1 MEIENDARLVLGVTG
16 TSTLFPTGYVDV
28 NIDLHEAGQTRYNSS
43 VAQVISSE
51 PDYGRLYLTNTNSDP
66 ALVNKTLDGLII
78 VNDLIFIDEFNHLID
93 DGNQITGGAG
103 AAEVLEMQP
112 NSQMTL
118 GNASSATT
126 FPTNHTNYD
135 IRETSTIIYNS
146 GLDQDI
152 ESIAGAGNARY
163 SKLIVTNAAG
173 VGTPTK
179 ALIGDIIVR
188 GNITINTDNIVDVDA
203 TGDYDITL
211 LGNWTNSGTFTR
223 QEGDVIFTGSATQT
237 ITSGGTAENFYNY
250 TVQNTSAGGV
260 VIEDDISVSN
270 LLTFTDGI
278 IYEGSG
284 GNEVVI
290 FEVGGNVTGANDA
303 SHFDGRVEKIGSIA
317 FDFPV
322 GKNDLYRR
330 ISIGVPTVA
339 GTGFRAEY
347 FQVDPDPTFDDSS
360 LDPSLDHVSSCE
372 YWILDQTTGSGDA
385 TVTLT
390 WSSVTSCG
398 VDNLPDLRVA
408 RWDGAVWRDE
418 GNGGTTGV
426 AAAGDIISGA
436 AVTAFSPFTLASI
449 SSSNPLPIELLE
461 FNALLNANDDVEL
474 TWTTKS
480 ETNNDCFTIERS
492 IDGIYFEPL
501 FDIDGTGNS
510 SIELNYSELDRNPLT
525 GVSYYRLKQTD
536 FDGNY
541 SYSEI
546 RTISRDTKDIVI
558 YPNPSEGGQLWYSL
572 PKEFESYSIT
582 VHDATGKTVAQH
594 FDLNQMNGMLS
605 FDLGSG
611 IYLVTFSS
619 ENSAQ
624 TSRWVIK

>member
-203 TGDYDITL
+203 
-211 LGNWTNSGTFTR
+211 
-223 QEGDVIFTGSATQT
+223 QVIM
-237 ITSGGTAENFYNY
+237 I
-250 TVQNTSAGGV
+250 
-260 VIEDDISVSN
+260 
-270 LLTFTDGI
+270 
-278 IYEGSG
+278 
-284 GNEVVI
+284 
-290 FEVGGNVTGANDA
+290 
-303 SHFDGRVEKIGSIA
+303 
-317 FDFPV
+317 
-322 GKNDLYRR
+322 
-330 ISIGVPTVA
+330 
-339 GTGFRAEY
+339 
-347 FQVDPDPTFDDSS
+347 
-360 LDPSLDHVSSCE
+360 
-372 YWILDQTTGSGDA
+372 
-385 TVTLT
+385 
-390 WSSVTSCG
+390 
-398 VDNLPDLRVA
+398 
-408 RWDGAVWRDE
+408 
-418 GNGGTTGV
+418 
-426 AAAGDIISGA
+426 
-436 AVTAFSPFTLASI
+436 
-449 SSSNPLPIELLE
+449 
-461 FNALLNANDDVEL
+461 
-474 TWTTKS
+474 
-480 ETNNDCFTIERS
+480 
-492 IDGIYFEPL
+492 
-501 FDIDGTGNS
+501 
-510 SIELNYSELDRNPLT
+510 
-525 GVSYYRLKQTD
+525 
-536 FDGNY
+536 
-541 SYSEI
+541 
-546 RTISRDTKDIVI
+546 
-558 YPNPSEGGQLWYSL
+558 
-572 PKEFESYSIT
+572 
-582 VHDATGKTVAQH
+582 
-594 FDLNQMNGMLS
+594 
-605 FDLGSG
+605 
-611 IYLVTFSS
+611 
-619 ENSAQ
+619 
-624 TSRWVIK
+624 

>member
-16 TSTLFPTGYVDV
+16 TSTLFPTGYVNV

-188 GNITINTDNIVDVDA
+188 GDITINTDNIVDVDA

-582 VHDATGKTVAQH
+582 VHDATGKTVAQY
-594 FDLNQMNGMLS
+594 FDLMQMNGMLS
-605 FDLGSG
+605 LDLGSG

>member
-1 MEIENDARLVLGVTG
+1 M
-16 TSTLFPTGYVDV
+16 
-28 NIDLHEAGQTRYNSS
+28 
-43 VAQVISSE
+43 
-51 PDYGRLYLTNTNSDP
+51 
-66 ALVNKTLDGLII
+66 
-78 VNDLIFIDEFNHLID
+78 
-93 DGNQITGGAG
+93 
-103 AAEVLEMQP
+103 
-112 NSQMTL
+112 
-118 GNASSATT
+118 
-126 FPTNHTNYD
+126 
-135 IRETSTIIYNS
+135 
-146 GLDQDI
+146 
-152 ESIAGAGNARY
+152 
-163 SKLIVTNAAG
+163 
-173 VGTPTK
+173 
-179 ALIGDIIVR
+179 
-188 GNITINTDNIVDVDA
+188 
-203 TGDYDITL
+203 
-211 LGNWTNSGTFTR
+211 
-223 QEGDVIFTGSATQT
+223 IFTGSATQT

-582 VHDATGKTVAQH
+582 VHDATGKTVAQY
-594 FDLNQMNGMLS
+594 FDLMQMNGMLS
-605 FDLGSG
+605 LDLGSG

>member
-188 GNITINTDNIVDVDA
+188 GDITINTDNIVDVDA

-546 RTISRDTKDIVI
+546 RTISWDTKDIVI
-558 YPNPSEGGQLWYSL
+558 YPNPSESGQLWYSL

-582 VHDATGKTVAQH
+582 VHDATGKTVAQY
-594 FDLNQMNGMLS
+594 FDLMQMNGMLS
-605 FDLGSG
+605 LDLGSG